1 MKIGQ
6 AAGRAGLEPS
16 AIRFYESAGVLPDP
30 SRSDSGYRDYTD
42 ADVELMRF
50 VRRLRSLEL
59 PLGDVTEIVRL
70 RVAGEAPCQP
80 VRQAIA
86 AEAGAVDRRIDELEQ
101 LREELR
107 FLQARIEGVK
117 DEWPNACVCHVI
129 AQGPGAAG

>member
-30 SRSDSGYRDYTD
+30 SRSDSGYRDYAD

-50 VRRLRSLEL
+50 VRRLRTLGL
-59 PLGDVTEIVRL
+59 PLDDITEIVRL

-86 AEAGAVDRRIDELEQ
+86 AEADAVDQRIDELEQ
-101 LREELR
+101 LRGELR
-107 FLQARIEGVK
+107 SMQARMEGVE

-129 AQGPGAAG
+129 APRPGAVG